1 VRLAAVLLGALA
13 LAAAE
18 QYAQSR
24 AGDESFAVIGQRG
37 ALRGRLLDRRRASA
51 SVIKAMLLVAYLNRS
66 SVRGRALTGYERGL
80 LAPMIQRSK
89 NEPATT
95 IFHQLGP
102 APLYALATRA
112 GMRNFRVDRHW
123 GLSDLT
129 ARDQALFFRR
139 IDLLVPER
147 HRAYA
152 RMLLSTIIPRQRWGI
167 APEAPEDWTLYFKGG
182 WLERTDGWVIN
193 QVALVKRGQRRISIA
208 ILTARNPSDAYGRTT
223 VRGIAKRLLHGLE

>member
-1 VRLAAVLLGALA
+1 M
-13 LAAAE
+13 
-18 QYAQSR
+18 
-24 AGDESFAVIGQRG
+24 IGQRG
-37 ALRGRLLDRRRASA
+37 TLRGRVLDRPRTSA

-80 LAPMIQRSK
+80 LGPMIQRSK

-95 IFHQLGP
+95 IFHRLGP
-102 APLYALATRA
+102 APLYALAERA
-112 GMRNFRVDRHW
+112 GMRNFRVDSHW

-152 RMLLSTIIPRQRWGI
+152 RMLLATIIPRQRWGI
-167 APEAPEDWTLYFKGG
+167 PPEAPDGLGPLLQGRLARAHGRLGDQPGRAREARASGG
-182 WLERTDGWVIN
+182 SRSRSSPRETRATPTAERRCAASRSGSFTGSSSRR
-193 QVALVKRGQRRISIA
+193 LSSRPRSVKIAHRTAAIERRRA
-208 ILTARNPSDAYGRTT
+208 
-223 VRGIAKRLLHGLE
+223 